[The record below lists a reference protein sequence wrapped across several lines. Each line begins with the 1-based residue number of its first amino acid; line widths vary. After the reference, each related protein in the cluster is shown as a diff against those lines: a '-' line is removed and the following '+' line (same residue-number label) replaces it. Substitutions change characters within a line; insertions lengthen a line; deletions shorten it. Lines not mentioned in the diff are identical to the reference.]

1 MRDVAADAKKLK
13 RALQGRFP
21 TAAFSV
27 RMSRGTGYGN
37 VYVSWEDGPTE
48 RVVRSITDA
57 AEGKR
62 FDAMQDL
69 GYHVPAAFPDGSESS
84 LGYILTSRR
93 TSRRFAERLL
103 RAVGDYWNGPGSPI
117 PAMGSHPNGEW
128 RVEFGDAP
136 IRPDL
141 RETWN
146 EAIFRAAS
154 DARLYRREDAHA

>member
-1 MRDVAADAKKLK
+1 VRDVAADAKKLK
-13 RALQGRFP
+13 QALRTRFP
-21 TAAFSV
+21 ATAFSV

-37 VYVSWEDGPTE
+37 VYVSWEDGPTT
-48 RVVRSITDA
+48 RAVAAITDA

-69 GYHVPAAFPDGSESS
+69 GYHVPAAFPDGAESS
-84 LGYILTSRR
+84 LGYILPSRR
-93 TSRRFAERLL
+93 ISRRFAERLL

-117 PAMGSHPNGEW
+117 PTMGSHPNGEW

-154 DARLYRREDAHA
+154 DASTYRRQNLA